1 MKIEN
6 VAMAKNKSFLYPM
19 KEFLSLESFS
29 INLNKF
35 KQKPKQL

>member
-1 MKIEN
+1 
-6 VAMAKNKSFLYPM
+6 M

-35 KQKPKQL
+35 KQKPKQLWKKI